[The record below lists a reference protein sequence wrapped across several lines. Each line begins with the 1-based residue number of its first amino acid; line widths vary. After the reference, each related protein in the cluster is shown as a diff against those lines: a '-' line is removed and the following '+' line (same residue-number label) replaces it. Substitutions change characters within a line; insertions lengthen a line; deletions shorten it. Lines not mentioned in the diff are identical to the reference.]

1 MTTLYD
7 INKLLIELGKLQI
20 DSNRE
25 KIDQESY
32 RKIEEIL
39 INPFLAD
46 YQKRYLVNELLAE
59 KSIAQQ
65 MENRQKA
72 LLFVAE
78 FLNELSKR
86 KQGK

>member
-25 KIDQESY
+25 KIDQESF

-86 KQGK
+86 K